1 MNIENFEKPEFKN
14 KQDEVFIKRI
24 LGLSSFY
31 RVSDTDANLP
41 ELIDAKTDLFHTQ
54 YCPMSE
60 YQFGVYRDARKVEV
74 QKQKKQMKMKLKKKD
89 EIYEVSSSY
98 RNASRA
104 ACNFAFPV
112 PPGKPTK
119 EIDKEDDEDEDEE
132 EKEERGE
139 PEEKNMVEIK
149 ENALAVLKQNEGT
162 VFSQTGLEMYSPKF
176 LKILQNLQ
184 NSDNVGLHLVYS
196 HFRSLE
202 GIAIL
207 KLVLEANGFVQ
218 FKLKKTG
225 SEWKIQGINEG
236 KPTFVLYTGTE
247 EQEERELVRNIY
259 NGDWNDIPSNLRD
272 ELMKV
277 SSNNLYGEVIKIM
290 MITSAAAEGINLRN
304 TRFVHLVEPY
314 WHMVRLEQVIGRARR
329 YQSHIGLP
337 KKYQNVKVFLYLA
350 SFSDE
355 QIQLVN
361 NTIGEGELKATDL
374 SKRKPYPLFTT
385 DQTLFEMA
393 EIKVKIANEILNS
406 VKSASVDCQLY
417 HKSSDSYSCYDFGN
431 VTSNA
436 FSYKPTIEDDI
447 LEKADEKKIVGKV
460 VGLTIKGVEY
470 FAFFDEKNDPQLTK
484 FNLYSDKRLK
494 TIVGIYDKTDKK
506 VKLNV

>member
-1 MNIENFEKPEFKN
+1 
-14 KQDEVFIKRI
+14 
-24 LGLSSFY
+24 
-31 RVSDTDANLP
+31 
-41 ELIDAKTDLFHTQ
+41 
-54 YCPMSE
+54 
-60 YQFGVYRDARKVEV
+60 
-74 QKQKKQMKMKLKKKD
+74 
-89 EIYEVSSSY
+89 
-98 RNASRA
+98 
-104 ACNFAFPV
+104 
-112 PPGKPTK
+112 
-119 EIDKEDDEDEDEE
+119 
-132 EKEERGE
+132 
-139 PEEKNMVEIK
+139 
-149 ENALAVLKQNEGT
+149 
-162 VFSQTGLEMYSPKF
+162 MYSPKF